1 MLFYLI
7 NRICILILLFT
18 KEVKKLKKYLE
29 KMDISVANC
38 LGKNFSGIK
47 LKKISTVIW
56 EKNPTTLGIMISQ
69 VQNLRICLNIC
80 ESFREVKIYNRASQK
95 LGEHRH
101 GILKQLAKTMPLFL
115 PRGGQ
120 NEINASATIREDPL
134 NKMLIAFLEDNMTVT
149 VNKSK
154 KSSRKIEI

>member
-7 NRICILILLFT
+7 NRIRILILLFT
-18 KEVKKLKKYLE
+18 REVKKLKKYLE

-80 ESFREVKIYNRASQK
+80 ESFWEVKIYNRASQK

-120 NEINASATIREDPL
+120 NEINACWNIHPYLSYHKRGPSGQ
-134 NKMLIAFLEDNMTVT
+134 NVNCFLRRQHDYN
-149 VNKSK
+149 S
-154 KSSRKIEI
+154 